1 MAAEEGE
8 EVKVEVEGV
17 EDSSFSAAVVEE
29 DEGEEQVVVAVAV
42 AVAVLALVPCSD
54 AVVLFFPL
62 PPLLSTP
69 SHSPSGRC

>member
-29 DEGEEQVVVAVAV
+29 DEGEEQVVAAV